1 MDAKLKRWGKNGLSP
16 RIQLDSTP
24 VNSQHPTQFRKTD
37 VSTFILSPVRSYA
50 SRRAL
55 WPCPWTQTPLWL
67 EMKPALHAL
76 WFEPWIGNGLRP
88 ISGEWIG
95 LVWSQILWGLEFEV
109 VKWIGLVWSAVH
121 KRDGVGWIRIGFL
134 PISRPHV
141 CQMPITCTLA

>member
-95 LVWSQILWGLEFEV
+95 LVWS
-109 VKWIGLVWSAVH
+109 AVH